1 MAAWLPMLF
10 ASVVLFAQGSDAS
23 TLSTRKT
30 AYIEGDVQ
38 IGILFPIHRAPR
50 IRDSYSR
57 TCGPIWEEYGIHRTE
72 VTLQT
77 IDLINSD
84 PNFLPGI
91 KLGVEIRDSCWF
103 SSVALE
109 QSIEFIRDVISRYD
123 QSATNETDTCQ
134 KRTTKNIAGVIGPG
148 SSSVTIPV
156 QNLFQ
161 LFNIPQIGYSATSQT
176 LSDKDL
182 FKYFLRVVPSDFFQ
196 AQVMV
201 DIVKKFKWTYV
212 SAVHTDGKRFS
223 CYLIG

>member
-1 MAAWLPMLF
+1 PLLLPP
-10 ASVVLFAQGSDAS
+10 ASPAS
-23 TLSTRKT
+23 LSSRKT

-57 TCGPIWEEYGIHRTE
+57 TCGLVWEEYGIHRTE
-72 VTLQT
+72 VTLHA
-77 IDLINSD
+77 IDVINAD
-84 PNFLPGI
+84 PTFLPGVR
-91 KLGVEIRDSCWF
+91 LGVEIRDSCWF

-123 QSATNETDTCQ
+123 EPAEGAGNDTCQ
-134 KRTTKNIAGVIGPG
+134 TGVTKNIAGVIGPG

-201 DIVKKFKWTYV
+201 DIVKRFKWTYV
-212 SAVHTDGKRFS
+212 SVVHTDGE
-223 CYLIG
+223 